1 MTSSVT
7 QHKLAPLVSTES
19 NEDDDDDVSRPLDK
33 NDVDWTSSSNVN
45 VNVSA
50 NQVIWSWL
58 LRFHLFYRMYHH
70 HQSTTSLPDQSCNWE
85 LKLKLSWTK
94 FFVLFFVFLT
104 KLVKFPVRSD
114 ARVKNLNL
122 VCFSFCVFPCDTLGL
137 NQWTQHGPSSMKL
150 KRKFI
155 SSAHNFRF
163 VFYKLVRFW
172 RIEPW
177 SCSYTVL
184 SMLDYLLKWRTCPDF
199 KISCTEQTKDFCFVF
214 FIKTDLFR
222 VLLQC
227 RRFYWEFS
235 NENCTTSLKSRS
247 VWIKCFGTVYVDYL
261 IRLYHKCTGGGQ
273 RLWHSCRLH
282 EL

>member
-155 SSAHNFRF
+155 SSAQLPVCVLQVGSLLTDRAVIVFLYSFEHVGLPAEMKNLSRF
-163 VFYKLVRFW
+163 
-172 RIEPW
+172 
-177 SCSYTVL
+177 
-184 SMLDYLLKWRTCPDF
+184 
-199 KISCTEQTKDFCFVF
+199 
-214 FIKTDLFR
+214 
-222 VLLQC
+222 
-227 RRFYWEFS
+227 
-235 NENCTTSLKSRS
+235 
-247 VWIKCFGTVYVDYL
+247 
-261 IRLYHKCTGGGQ
+261 
-273 RLWHSCRLH
+273 
-282 EL
+282 